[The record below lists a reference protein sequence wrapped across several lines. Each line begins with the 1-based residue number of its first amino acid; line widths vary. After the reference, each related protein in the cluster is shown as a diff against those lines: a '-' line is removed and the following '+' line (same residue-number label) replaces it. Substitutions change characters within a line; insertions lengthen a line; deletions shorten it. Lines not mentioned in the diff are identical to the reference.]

1 MVAVRGVA
9 RYGRFAANDRNA
21 ARGSVWVPATSASPV
36 VAHASQRANEQRMS
50 YSLAEAAK
58 ATGLYKSTILR
69 SIKAGRLTGTKD
81 ARGQWQIEPAELHR
95 VYAPASSGNGAP
107 ATQRAF
113 TQATALIEAQAR
125 AALAEQRLADLKAA
139 LDDMKAQRD
148 KWQGQAEAT
157 QRLLADATAKRPW
170 WRRLAG

>member
-1 MVAVRGVA
+1 
-9 RYGRFAANDRNA
+9 
-21 ARGSVWVPATSASPV
+21 
-36 VAHASQRANEQRMS
+36 MS

-81 ARGQWQIEPAELHR
+81 ALGQWQIDPAELHR
-95 VYAPASSGNGAP
+95 VYAPASSNGAP
-107 ATQRAF
+107 TTQRAF
-113 TQATALIEAQAR
+113 TQSAALIEAQGR
-125 AALAEQRLADLKAA
+125 ATLAEQRLADLKAA

-148 KWQGQAEAT
+148 KWQVQAEAT
-157 QRLLADATAKRPW
+157 QRLLADATARRRPW